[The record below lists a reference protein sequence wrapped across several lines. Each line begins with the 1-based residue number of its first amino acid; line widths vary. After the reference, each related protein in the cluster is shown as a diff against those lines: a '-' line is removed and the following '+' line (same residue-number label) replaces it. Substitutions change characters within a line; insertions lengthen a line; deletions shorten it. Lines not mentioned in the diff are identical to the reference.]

1 MLTACLQR
9 VKSLFSLVPSSVLL
23 LISVS
28 FWGSLSVPPPFS
40 RTKRHYLECPNKVLD
55 KLLSVGMSVISE
67 YTHTYTSFSSLSLD
81 VIMIFTATFVLS
93 FHPLRR
99 LNKKRKKREKSYSNH
114 QQFYIHVSNSFPI
127 QCSVFRISRTIKP
140 NYRGLAA
147 SVPQNRFDEAPSS

>member
-67 YTHTYTSFSSLSLD
+67 YPHTYTSFSSLSVD

-99 LNKKRKKREKSYSNH
+99 LNKKRKKRKNISKPSTNLHSCLEQLSDSM
-114 QQFYIHVSNSFPI
+114 FGVSN
-127 QCSVFRISRTIKP
+127 
-140 NYRGLAA
+140 L
-147 SVPQNRFDEAPSS
+147 QNH